1 MMPIMEKE
9 KLFGKYLSSVN
20 AEQTVQLYH
29 IMERGETFGQVRN
42 KNLGTEG
49 FLSQLQWTK

>member
-49 FLSQLQWTK
+49 FLSQLQ